1 MKYTHFSIYKMSS
14 IQFIINLIPS
24 NIEKGKIMNKKEL
37 LGKRLRELR
46 KRKGISQEKLA
57 ELINVD
63 PTTISNIENGKN
75 YPSLINLEN
84 LLDILGSSFAD
95 AFDFNHK
102 NNKDDLLIM
111 ITQKLKENPDK
122 IEDFYKIIT
131 ALTK

>member
-1 MKYTHFSIYKMSS
+1 MDK
-14 IQFIINLIPS
+14 
-24 NIEKGKIMNKKEL
+24 KIL
-37 LGKRLRELR
+37 LGKRLRDLR

-84 LLDILGSSFAD
+84 LLDVLESSFLE
-95 AFDFNHK
+95 AFYFNHK
-102 NNKDDLLIM
+102 NDQKNLINEITEILKDNPK
-111 ITQKLKENPDK
+111 KL
-122 IEDFYKIIT
+122 EDFYKIVI

>member
-1 MKYTHFSIYKMSS
+1 
-14 IQFIINLIPS
+14 
-24 NIEKGKIMNKKEL
+24 MNKKEL

-46 KRKGISQEKLA
+46 KRKGLNQEKLA

-84 LLDILGSSFAD
+84 ILNVLNCTFTD
-95 AFDFNHK
+95 AFDFEHKGESEDLISQINIRLK
-102 NNKDDLLIM
+102 NNP
-111 ITQKLKENPDK
+111 EK
-122 IEDFYKIIT
+122 IEDFYKIII